1 MYCSRRTFSDAFLA
15 KLALGEIYVCHIVLH
30 GNGSV
35 RAYLRALSA
44 AYTGHLAGFPGHGPL
59 VLVDTAH
66 EHSHAAG
73 TLVPEFDDVLRAGP
87 DTCPAG
93 RTFVLIHFRKP
104 CIGIH
109 SYRTELAG
117 SHAIP
122 AAQTSEWTSG
132 VPAVES
138 RLDTAGGISAVVID
152 LRAVLT

>member
-35 RAYLRALSA
+35 RAYLRTLSA

-93 RTFVLIHFRKP
+93 RTFVLVHFREP
-104 CIGIH
+104 GLGIH
-109 SYRTELAG
+109 ADCTELAG
-117 SHAIP
+117 SHAVST
-122 AAQTSEWTSG
+122 AQTAEWAARVATVKGS
-132 VPAVES
+132 
-138 RLDTAGGISAVVID
+138 LDTAGGISAVVID